1 MFPALIKTY
10 CTLNVKYFP
19 FDTQNCEIVFIS
31 WTHSGNELDV
41 NNSTNFEN
49 VVYYKSENQVMSE
62 PEARLITESLI
73 VDYSAQRIWCVYG
86 KLSIVPVIVF
96 NCCAI
101 AILEYASA
109 FVTLHTTNCR
119 W

>member
-41 NNSTNFEN
+41 NNSPNFSS
-49 VVYYKSENQVMSE
+49 VVYYKSENQV
-62 PEARLITESLI
+62 R
-73 VDYSAQRIWCVYG
+73 
-86 KLSIVPVIVF
+86 
-96 NCCAI
+96 
-101 AILEYASA
+101 
-109 FVTLHTTNCR
+109 
-119 W
+119 